1 VGPLPTIE
9 RLVSFEGRWPGTS
22 SEQRA
27 AEYLVGELEEL
38 GSDAELEQIRVRPAY
53 HVTHALHAA
62 LAVIGAVVSV
72 RVPAL
77 GVAILLLVGISM
89 YGDLTTRFYLLRRLM
104 PAARSHN
111 VTSRGN
117 RPDAPARVVL
127 TAHYDAAR
135 SGLLF
140 TGRLAR
146 PVPRRLK
153 PLTTLA
159 GPIDLVFWT
168 ITLTL
173 VLAVVRLISGS
184 NSTVLTAAQ
193 FACAVVLIG
202 AVTLFVDVA
211 LSHVVP
217 GASDNASGVAAVL
230 EVARRLDMEPPPDI
244 DVWVLFTG
252 AKEGLLLGMR
262 EWWRLH
268 AAELDPR
275 RTFFVNVDTVGKGTA
290 RYVTAEGFLLL
301 FRHDQRLIDLCRRIG
316 RQSEEGEA
324 AGVSATPHVLRF
336 GTDGSI
342 PAMRGFPSITIC
354 CTDEHGRLP
363 NYHRPSD
370 VPERIDTV
378 AIEEAVDL
386 VEALVRR
393 IGPLV
398 PQAAAEPPDRS
409 AVKPTTVRRRSTRAR
424 TN

>member
-1 VGPLPTIE
+1 MAPLRIID

-27 AEYLVGELEEL
+27 AEYLAGELEER
-38 GSDAELEQIRVRPAY
+38 GRDAELEEIRVRPAY
-53 HVTHALHAA
+53 HLTHALHAA

-77 GVAILLLVGISM
+77 GVVILLLVGISM

-111 VTSRGN
+111 VTSRGS

-146 PVPRRLK
+146 PAPRLLK

-159 GPIDLVFWT
+159 GPIDIAFWA

-184 NSTVLTAAQ
+184 DSTVLTAAQ
-193 FACAVVLIG
+193 FGCAVILIG
-202 AVTLFVDVA
+202 AVILFVDVA

-230 EVARRLDMEPPPDI
+230 EVARRLDAEPPLDV
-244 DVWVLFTG
+244 DVWVVFTG

-275 RTFFVNVDTVGKGTA
+275 RTFFVNVDTVGRGSA

-301 FRHDQRLIDLCRRIG
+301 FRHDQRLIDLCRRIA
-316 RQSEEGEA
+316 RESEEGEEREA
-324 AGVSATPHVLRF
+324 AARVSATPHVLRF
-336 GTDGSI
+336 GTDGSV

-363 NYHRPSD
+363 NYHRQSD
-370 VPERIDTV
+370 VPEQIDPEAV
-378 AIEEAVDL
+378 EEAVDL
-386 VEALVRR
+386 VEALVRH

-398 PQAAAEPPDRS
+398 PRAAAEPGD
-409 AVKPTTVRRRSTRAR
+409 ATAKPASR
-424 TN
+424 

>member
-1 VGPLPTIE
+1 MDPLRTIE

-22 SEQRA
+22 SEHQA
-27 AEYLVGELEEL
+27 AEYLAGELGEL
-38 GSDAELEQIRVRPAY
+38 GRSAELESIRVRPAY

-77 GVAILLLVGISM
+77 GVVILLLVGISM

-104 PAARSHN
+104 PPARSHN
-111 VTSRGN
+111 VTSRGD

-146 PVPRRLK
+146 PAPRRLK

-168 ITLTL
+168 ITVTL

-184 NSTVLTAAQ
+184 GSTVLTAAQ
-193 FACAVVLIG
+193 FACAVILIG
-202 AVTLFVDVA
+202 AVILFVDIA

-230 EVARRLDMEPPPDI
+230 EVARRLDAEPPPDI
-244 DVWVLFTG
+244 DVWVVFTG

-275 RTFFVNVDTVGKGTA
+275 RTFFVNVDTVGKGSA

-316 RQSEEGEA
+316 GSEEE

-342 PAMRGFPSITIC
+342 AAMRGFPSITIC

-370 VPERIDTV
+370 VPEQIDPGS
-378 AIEEAVDL
+378 IEEAVDL

-398 PQAAAEPPDRS
+398 PQAAAEPGDRS
-409 AVKPTTVRRRSTRAR
+409 AEKPATTRRRSTRPR
-424 TN
+424 TRR

>member
-1 VGPLPTIE
+1 
-9 RLVSFEGRWPGTS
+9 
-22 SEQRA
+22 
-27 AEYLVGELEEL
+27 
-38 GSDAELEQIRVRPAY
+38 
-53 HVTHALHAA
+53 
-62 LAVIGAVVSV
+62 VIGAVVSV
-72 RVPAL
+72 RVPVL
-77 GVAILLLVGISM
+77 GVVILLLVGISM

-111 VTSRGN
+111 VTSRGD
-117 RPDAPARVVL
+117 RPEAPARVVL

-146 PVPRRLK
+146 PSPRRLK

-168 ITLTL
+168 ITVTL

-184 NSTVLTAAQ
+184 ESTVLTAAQ

-202 AVTLFVDVA
+202 AVILFVDIA
-211 LSHVVP
+211 LSRVVP

-230 EVARRLDMEPPPDI
+230 EVARRLDADPPPDV
-244 DVWVLFTG
+244 DVWVVFTG

-268 AAELDPR
+268 AEELDPR
-275 RTFFVNVDTVGKGTA
+275 RTFFVNVDTVGKGSV

-316 RQSEEGEA
+316 GESEQQEA
-324 AGVSATPHVLRF
+324 AAVGVSATPHVLRF
-336 GTDGSI
+336 GTDGSVA
-342 PAMRGFPSITIC
+342 AMRGFPSITIC

-370 VPERIDTV
+370 VPEQIDRDSV
-378 AIEEAVDL
+378 EEAVDL
-386 VEALVRR
+386 VETLVRR

-398 PQAAAEPPDRS
+398 PQAAPEPDDRS
-409 AVKPTTVRRRSTRAR
+409 AEKPTAARRRSTGTR
-424 TN
+424 TRPRR

>member
-1 VGPLPTIE
+1 MSLLRTIE

-22 SEQRA
+22 SEQEA
-27 AEYLVGELEEL
+27 GEYLVGELGEL
-38 GSDAELEQIRVRPAY
+38 GRGAKLEPIRVRPAY

-62 LAVIGAVVSV
+62 LAVIGSVVSV
-72 RVPAL
+72 RVPVL
-77 GVAILLLVGISM
+77 GVVILLLVGISM

-111 VTSRGN
+111 VTSRGD
-117 RPDAPARVVL
+117 RPDAAARVVL

-146 PVPRRLK
+146 PAPRLLK
-153 PLTTLA
+153 PLAALA

-184 NSTVLTAAQ
+184 DSTLLTAAQ
-193 FACAVVLIG
+193 FACAVILIG
-202 AVTLFVDVA
+202 AVILFVDVA
-211 LSHVVP
+211 LSQVVP

-230 EVARRLDMEPPPDI
+230 EVARRLDAEPPPDI

-268 AAELDPR
+268 SGELDPR
-275 RTFFVNVDTVGKGTA
+275 RTFFVNVDTVGKGST

-301 FRHDQRLIDLCRRIG
+301 FRHDQRLIDLCRRIA
-316 RQSEEGEA
+316 RSEVEGD
-324 AGVSATPHVLRF
+324 AGARATPHVLRF
-336 GTDGSI
+336 GTDGSV

-370 VPERIDTV
+370 VPEQIDTG

-398 PQAAAEPPDRS
+398 PQAAAEPHDRP
-409 AVKPTTVRRRSTRAR
+409 AVKPATAGPRSTRAR
-424 TN
+424 SRR